1 MTGTTA
7 SSAANDN
14 SAPEAT
20 GALSVEQ
27 FKTTA
32 KQIGTLVT
40 SVRETTDTAQTN
52 LGQAEPAAR
61 PCAVHGWCTEAGN
74 HTMHASAY
82 TEAPTPDGYG
92 DRVLPANVMAEDGAP
107 YVGWLDL
114 DLTPAQT
121 RTRVAELRRH
131 LDTVAALAD
140 LVDGQS
146 PLEPAAECY
155 SVTAPGAKTAIIS
168 AEIYHLDDPKPGDPT
183 ARIAVFGQPG
193 GDADLDVA
201 GADRLTADLEE
212 FLPRLRAQRDHLAV
226 ILGADAGSS
235 ARPTDG
241 TPGHYQWCNVAA
253 CVTHRYEERD
263 GGGSYAEHVGRQT
276 TIAVSD
282 GGYPEDTVTVTAGL
296 GNDEAYTSGTQVYLN
311 VGDLNALAFG
321 PAGVDKLLTQL
332 DTLTSAL
339 RTMRGQ
345 MDSEV
350 RP

>member
-1 MTGTTA
+1 MSISEAAGTRQ
-7 SSAANDN
+7 
-14 SAPEAT
+14 
-20 GALSVEQ
+20 L
-27 FKTTA
+27 
-32 KQIGTLVT
+32 
-40 SVRETTDTAQTN
+40 N

-131 LDTVAALAD
+131 LDTVAALAN
-140 LVDGQS
+140 LVDGQA

-155 SVTAPGAKTAIIS
+155 SVTAPGAKNAIIS
-168 AEIYHLDDPKPGDPT
+168 AEIYHLDDPQPGDPT

-193 GDADLDVA
+193 ADADLDVA

-212 FLPRLRAQRDHLAV
+212 FLPRLRAQRDHLAT
-226 ILGADAGSS
+226 ILQ
-235 ARPTDG
+235 G
-241 TPGHYQWCNVAA
+241 TGPEAPRATTVPGHYPWCNVAA
-253 CVTHRYEERD
+253 CITHRYEERD
-263 GGGSYAEHVGRQT
+263 GGGTYVEHAGRQT

-282 GGYPEDTVTVTAGL
+282 GGYPEDTVTVTASL
-296 GNDEAYTSGTQVYLN
+296 GNDESYTSGTQVYLN
-311 VGDLNALAFG
+311 VGDLNALAFD
-321 PAGVDKLLTQL
+321 PAGVDQLLTQL

-345 MDSEV
+345 MDSEA